1 MMSSPTK
8 NVPLLI
14 KVPKISNKG
23 NKPHYEGSEATDT
36 DHYSFEKDTE
46 NIKYK
51 EGLSIIEDYDYF
63 LSKI

>member
-8 NVPLLI
+8 NVPPLI

-51 EGLSIIEDYDYF
+51 
-63 LSKI
+63 